1 MFSPVSAAFD
11 NTVNWPQPSFSPLAC
26 ALLNG
31 LGLLEARMIDAFFWY
46 TGLVFWIAIAAG
58 AACLLMADASDRSV
72 RSRNHAHDA
81 R

>member
-1 MFSPVSAAFD
+1 MPCLE
-11 NTVNWPQPSFSPLAC
+11 QPSFPPLAC

-72 RSRNHAHDA
+72 RSRHHAHDA